1 MFALHQ
7 DVEDLTHDDEVL
19 PVKRSKHFVDKDASA
34 PKAARESA
42 ASTGS
47 KRKSPGKPAAAVPVV
62 QQRATATASDAKA
75 NKGSPAGKKSAKAAG
90 KGRKAVVIDDDSDDD
105 FQVQLAQHADQ
116 SLQSQ

>member
-1 MFALHQ
+1 M
-7 DVEDLTHDDEVL
+7 
-19 PVKRSKHFVDKDASA
+19 KRSKHFVDKDASA

-47 KRKSPGKPAAAVPVV
+47 KRKSPVKPAAAVVE
-62 QQRATATASDAKA
+62 QRATATASDAKA
-75 NKGSPAGKKSAKAAG
+75 NKASPAGKKSAKAAG
-90 KGRKAVVIDDDSDDD
+90 KGRKAVVLDDDSDDD

>member
-1 MFALHQ
+1 MDQ
-7 DVEDLTHDDEVL
+7 DVEDLTHDDDEVL
-19 PVKRSKHFVDKDASA
+19 LVKRSKHFADKNASA

-47 KRKSPGKPAAAVPVV
+47 KRKSPGKPAAAVPVAEK
-62 QQRATATASDAKA
+62 RATARASNKA
-75 NKGSPAGKKSAKAAG
+75 SPAGKKSAKPAG

-105 FQVQLAQHADQ
+105 FQVQLAHNADQ